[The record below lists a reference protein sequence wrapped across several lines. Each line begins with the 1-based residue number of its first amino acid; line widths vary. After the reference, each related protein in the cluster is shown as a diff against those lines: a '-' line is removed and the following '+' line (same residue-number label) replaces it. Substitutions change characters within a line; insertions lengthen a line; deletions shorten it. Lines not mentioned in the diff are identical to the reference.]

1 MKTKTIQELLKMN
14 PTELIDWLNQEFE
27 LEVPTKLETI
37 EELKNASKLLSK
49 TTNTYSYLMNV
60 SSYAKISVREKKRES
75 DKLSKES
82 KANKD
87 ATLADE
93 LAKKAA
99 EAKLE
104 YENMVDRKEA
114 IDNAADIAN
123 KQYNA
128 ISRMIAV
135 KREINTELQ
144 MLNSE
149 A

>member
-1 MKTKTIQELLKMN
+1 MRTKTIEEILQLD
-14 PTELIDWLNQEFE
+14 PTALIDWLNEEFKM
-27 LEVPTKLETI
+27 EVPNKLETI

-60 SSYAKISVREKKRES
+60 SSYAKISVREKKRQS
-75 DKLSKES
+75 DKLNKEA

-87 ATLADE
+87 KTIEDE
-93 LAKKAA
+93 LNQKAA
-99 EAKLE
+99 KAKIE

-144 MLNSE
+144 MLGSE
-149 A
+149 T

>member
-27 LEVPTKLETI
+27 LEVPSKLETI

-99 EAKLE
+99 EAKLAGKGLKLLTQE
-104 YENMVDRKEA
+104 
-114 IDNAADIAN
+114 DIAN
-123 KQYNA
+123 
-128 ISRMIAV
+128 IW
-135 KREINTELQ
+135 
-144 MLNSE
+144 
-149 A
+149 

>member
-1 MKTKTIQELLKMN
+1 MKAKTIEEILSMN
-14 PTELIDWLNQEFE
+14 PTELVDWLNKEFE

-37 EELKNASKLLSK
+37 EELKGASKLLSK
-49 TTNTYSYLMNV
+49 TTNTYSYLMSV

-75 DKLSKES
+75 DKASKLA

-87 ATLADE
+87 KTLEDE
-93 LAKKAA
+93 LNLAAAK
-99 EAKLE
+99 AKLE

-114 IDNAADIAN
+114 IDNQADIAN

-144 MLNSE
+144 MLSSE

>member
-27 LEVPTKLETI
+27 LEVPSKLETI

>member
-27 LEVPTKLETI
+27 LEVPSKLETI

-128 ISRMIAV
+128 ISRRIAV

>member
-1 MKTKTIQELLKMN
+1 MTMAKTKTIEEILQTN
-14 PTELIDWLNQEFE
+14 PIELIDWLQAEFE
-27 LEVPTKLETI
+27 LEVPHKLETI

-60 SSYAKISVREKKRES
+60 SSYAKIYVREKKRIS
-75 DKLSKES
+75 DKATKES
-82 KANKD
+82 KAHKD
-87 ATLADE
+87 DEE
-93 LAKKAA
+93 LAKEAA
-99 EAKLE
+99 KAKLE
-104 YENMVDRKEA
+104 YENMIDRKEA

-144 MLNSE
+144 MLSTE
-149 A
+149 V